1 MKETLVEVAAI
12 IPQFTHILLI
22 LKEKEGSRFCVLG
35 IGPAEGQSIAVAV
48 YGVNLPRPNTH
59 DLFIRALN
67 MMNITIEKVV
77 IVALVEATYLGTI
90 FMKHPKGSI
99 IEMDSRPSDAT
110 AIALRT
116 KSPIFVNDSLLEEN
130 EQLKEYLATI
140 KTIEEGG
147 IIDSQIGQDN
157 MSEEEIRRLL
167 NNLNEKDVTKH

>member
-1 MKETLVEVAAI
+1 MRETLIEFVAI
-12 IPQFTHILLI
+12 FPQLTHVLLV
-22 LKEKEGSRFCVLG
+22 LKEKDGSRFCVLG
-35 IGPAEGQSIAVAV
+35 IGFSEGQSIAIAV
-48 YGVNLPRPNTH
+48 YGVDLPRPNTH
-59 DLFIRALN
+59 DLFVRALN

-99 IEMDSRPSDAT
+99 IEMDSRPSDAM

-140 KTIEEGG
+140 KTTEEWNMNPGM
-147 IIDSQIGQDN
+147 SQDN

-167 NNLNEKDVTKH
+167 NDLNEKDVTKH